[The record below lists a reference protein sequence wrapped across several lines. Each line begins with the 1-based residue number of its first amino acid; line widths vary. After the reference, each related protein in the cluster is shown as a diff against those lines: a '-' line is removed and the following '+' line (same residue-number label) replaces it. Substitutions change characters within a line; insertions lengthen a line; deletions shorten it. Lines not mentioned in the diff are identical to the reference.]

1 MTEHVNTGGNA
12 FPSKVTIPDGQF
24 DPFSG
29 KTAQGNQEYIQM
41 GMTMRDYFAAKAL
54 ESGEAG
60 RWKDNQYK
68 PQDGKTI
75 IENVARHAYQI
86 ADAMLRAREGVK

>member
-1 MTEHVNTGGNA
+1 MTEHVKTGGNA

-29 KTAQGNQEYIQM
+29 KKAQGNQEYIQM
-41 GMTMRDYFAAKAL
+41 GMTMRDYFAAQAMQVYLQNTNSTIDDDAL
-54 ESGEAG
+54 
-60 RWKDNQYK
+60 
-68 PQDGKTI
+68 
-75 IENVARHAYQI
+75 HAYEV

>member
-1 MTEHVNTGGNA
+1 MTEHVKTGGNA

-41 GMTMRDYFAAKAL
+41 GMTMRDWFAGKLMREMAWKSSDIDACAKACY
-54 ESGEAG
+54 G
-60 RWKDNQYK
+60 
-68 PQDGKTI
+68 
-75 IENVARHAYQI
+75 I

>member
-12 FPSKVTIPDGQF
+12 FPSKVTIHDGQF

-54 ESGEAG
+54 QGLLTTPDPDMQIDEDMYAC
-60 RWKDNQYK
+60 D
-68 PQDGKTI
+68 
-75 IENVARHAYQI
+75 AYTI